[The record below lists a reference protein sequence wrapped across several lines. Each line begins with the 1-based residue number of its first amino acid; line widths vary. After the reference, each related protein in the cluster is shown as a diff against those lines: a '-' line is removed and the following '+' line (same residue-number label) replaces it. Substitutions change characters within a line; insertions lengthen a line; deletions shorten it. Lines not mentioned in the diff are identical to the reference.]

1 MANFLACLV
10 FFAQT
15 LHIVNI
21 PCQCNFWMPLNHSHR
36 EFVLFI
42 HMILGCGKDQCTW
55 FDIEGKEN
63 KRETNDYLFVRA
75 MYERKSQNRTHYTL
89 QSKYFAYS
97 SVSNCRAGWNKRA
110 GWNFATKS

>member
-1 MANFLACLV
+1 MSIIFTKYHEDWTKNVDFLLMANFLACLV

-55 FDIEGKEN
+55 FNIGGKEN

-75 MYERKSQNRTHYTL
+75 MYPRIVQSLPTGYTL
-89 QSKYFAYS
+89 QSK
-97 SVSNCRAGWNKRA
+97 CILH
-110 GWNFATKS
+110 T